1 MTSSEEIAIIEQKLK
16 NTFSKKFIT
25 KLDVNICN
33 QLLERW
39 KQLTGYVSDKSPV
52 IEQNIEDVNSILDS
66 KPLWQRN

>member
-1 MTSSEEIAIIEQKLK
+1 MTSSEEIAIIEQKLR
-16 NTFSKKFIT
+16 NTFSKKVVT